1 MKLDS
6 KNQRFCQPMKLSE
19 VIKDFV
25 TEKYEVPQSDIPYWI
40 ENGWSYNES
49 ENKMYR
55 KGRESVNVQQSKVNQ
70 L

>member
-6 KNQRFCQPMKLSE
+6 KNQRFCQPIKIGQ
-19 VIKDFV
+19 VIKDYFE
-25 TEKYEVPQSDIPYWI
+25 EKYEVPITDIPYWI
-40 ENGWSYNES
+40 ENGWKFNKS
-49 ENKMYR
+49 ENKMER